1 MPVCAVQLGGATQP
15 LVVGETIDLTAT
27 DDEEEDGDDAS
38 KSSWPS
44 LYDTNI
50 DSGSRYSASSTMLS
64 LADSCEPLPQ
74 LYAALSR
81 ESSSP
86 SIITIDTPPPPAHS
100 PYSSPR
106 TAISSTLDSSS
117 AQPPPA
123 HSNSCSFLSRG
134 SHDRSWVVCR
144 PAETTSSPDGDYVPL
159 SLTLRRCPVAEEM
172 SASIALSS
180 SSSSTSP
187 FDAS

>member
-1 MPVCAVQLGGATQP
+1 MFS
-15 LVVGETIDLTAT
+15 ETIDLTVS
-27 DDEEEDGDDAS
+27 DDEEEEEDADDAS

-44 LYDTNI
+44 LYDTNV
-50 DSGSRYSASSTMLS
+50 DGGPRYNTSSTMLS
-64 LADSCEPLPQ
+64 LADSCDPLPQ
-74 LYAALSR
+74 LYASLSR

-106 TAISSTLDSSS
+106 TVLSTSLDGAS

-123 HSNSCSFLSRG
+123 HSHNSSSVSRG

-144 PAETTSSPDGDYVPL
+144 PVSPSDSDYVPL
-159 SLTLRRCPVAEEM
+159 SLTLRRCPVADTPL
-172 SASIALSS
+172 ATVTLSS
-180 SSSSTSP
+180 SSSSCASS
-187 FDAS
+187 FDAL

>member
-1 MPVCAVQLGGATQP
+1 MSTVLLGGATQTP
-15 LVVGETIDLTAT
+15 LISETIDLTGT
-27 DDEEEDGDDAS
+27 DDEEEDVDDAS

-44 LYDTNI
+44 LYDANI
-50 DSGSRYSASSTMLS
+50 DSGRPRYTSSTVLS
-64 LADSCEPLPQ
+64 LSDSCDPLPQ
-74 LYAALSR
+74 LYASLSR

-106 TAISSTLDSSS
+106 AALSTILDGPSV
-117 AQPPPA
+117 QPPPA
-123 HSNSCSFLSRG
+123 HSHSSPSVNRG

-144 PAETTSSPDGDYVPL
+144 PPEAISPLDSEYVPL
-159 SLTLRRCPVAEEM
+159 SLTLRRCPIDDTP
-172 SASIALSS
+172 SASITLSS
-180 SSSSTSP
+180 SSSCASP

>member
-1 MPVCAVQLGGATQP
+1 MS
-15 LVVGETIDLTAT
+15 
-27 DDEEEDGDDAS
+27 DDEEDEEDADDAS
-38 KSSWPS
+38 KCSWPS
-44 LYDTNI
+44 LYDSNI
-50 DSGSRYSASSTMLS
+50 DSGPRYNSSSTMLS

-106 TAISSTLDSSS
+106 TALSSTLDGLS

-123 HSNSCSFLSRG
+123 HSHNSSSVGRG

-144 PAETTSSPDGDYVPL
+144 PPAEAMLQSDSDYVPL
-159 SLTLRRCPVAEEM
+159 SLTLRRCPVADT
-172 SASIALSS
+172 SLASVTLSS
-180 SSSSTSP
+180 SSSCASP
-187 FDAS
+187 FDAL

>member
-1 MPVCAVQLGGATQP
+1 MS
-15 LVVGETIDLTAT
+15 
-27 DDEEEDGDDAS
+27 DDEDDADDAS

-44 LYDTNI
+44 LYDTNVDI
-50 DSGSRYSASSTMLS
+50 GPRYNTSSTMLS

-74 LYAALSR
+74 LYATLSR

-106 TAISSTLDSSS
+106 TILSTALDGPSV
-117 AQPPPA
+117 QPPPA
-123 HSNSCSFLSRG
+123 HSHNSSSVSRG

-144 PAETTSSPDGDYVPL
+144 PVEAVSPSDSDYVPL
-159 SLTLRRCPVAEEM
+159 SLTLRRCPVADTPL
-172 SASIALSS
+172 ASVTLSS
-180 SSSSTSP
+180 SSSCASP